1 MVAHGSCWC
10 FVAAIIAG
18 PWSTSYFYY
27 KCAAAAAAAAA
38 AAPAPAGAG
47 AGAGVQLLPA
57 TKSSYSWTLSV
68 VGSG

>member
-38 AAPAPAGAG
+38 
-47 AGAGVQLLPA
+47 
-57 TKSSYSWTLSV
+57 KSSYSWTLSV